1 MPDSIKSVRQ
11 NNWSLLTVVIT
22 NAFIELKAL
31 VNISNR
37 EVMRYV

>member
-11 NNWSLLTVVIT
+11 NNWSLLTVVIA
-22 NAFIELKAL
+22 NAIIELKAL